1 MSEHTSTPSSGQQTH
16 SSLTCE
22 FPRQQFLPPLRP
34 LYAFPMGCVLAHATA
49 GVSRPLP
56 PMPGAPLP
64 THSWLMWAFF
74 SLLLYLLGNGG
85 TQVLPIVGV
94 VTHTFLAKICAFI
107 VSELAFLKT
116 NLVFLLQCS
125 LRDLKKGW
133 CLSTFSS
140 QN

>member
-64 THSWLMWAFF
+64 THFGSCGPSLVF
-74 SLLLYLLGNGG
+74 SYTFWGTEVHKYFLLLVLLLIPFWQGF
-85 TQVLPIVGV
+85 V
-94 VTHTFLAKICAFI
+94 H
-107 VSELAFLKT
+107 
-116 NLVFLLQCS
+116 S
-125 LRDLKKGW
+125 L
-133 CLSTFSS
+133 
-140 QN
+140 